1 MITLELKARRLEFL
15 GHSLL
20 VQKRCIFCLVLQVF
34 VNARLHVS
42 GGALDGD
49 RMVDDASSVAGW
61 FSEAIKFP
69 SFDFGIGIRTNM
81 CSY

>member
-1 MITLELKARRLEFL
+1 M
-15 GHSLL
+15 
-20 VQKRCIFCLVLQVF
+20 VLQVF

-69 SFDFGIGIRTNM
+69 SFDFGIGIGTNM